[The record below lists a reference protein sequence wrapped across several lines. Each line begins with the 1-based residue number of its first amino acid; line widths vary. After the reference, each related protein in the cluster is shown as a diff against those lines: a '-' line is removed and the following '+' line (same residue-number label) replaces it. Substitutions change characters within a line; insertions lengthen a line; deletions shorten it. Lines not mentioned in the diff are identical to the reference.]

1 MCGRARFALLAWA
14 YLAREGAAIM
24 ADTRMQA
31 DVVVVGAGAGGLTA
45 AAYLAQLG
53 RHVVVVD
60 RGAGAEVLPSL
71 Q

>member
-1 MCGRARFALLAWA
+1 
-14 YLAREGAAIM
+14 M